1 MYTVYQEK
9 ILELCWDI
17 LADCRCHIWQL
28 AAISRKFWPV
38 CSLLCP
44 WKFIYHI
51 SGIRNR
57 SELLPGLPSS
67 HWVAPSPT
75 GPRRPGREP
84 RSLALVVAWRWRS
97 WPRSSCGAA
106 AVIISALIF
115 RLLALL
121 ASLASFPASKLASFS
136 TAGMLVT
143 VLLSLD
149 GTPLSIPAHNDT
161 NHITL
166 HCKYYK

>member
-1 MYTVYQEK
+1 MQYPKHTWSSSLTISRPASALSWGCSSCCQYPPPPSVVSVSAFLMENSVITTGRVIFMCNVYYVSCIRSNLHE

-57 SELLPGLPSS
+57 SELLPSQAYLPTTELR
-67 HWVAPSPT
+67 HV
-75 GPRRPGREP
+75 RRGFGGQCGSRGR
-84 RSLALVVAWRWRS
+84 
-97 WPRSSCGAA
+97 
-106 AVIISALIF
+106 
-115 RLLALL
+115 
-121 ASLASFPASKLASFS
+121 
-136 TAGMLVT
+136 
-143 VLLSLD
+143 
-149 GTPLSIPAHNDT
+149 
-161 NHITL
+161 
-166 HCKYYK
+166 